1 MGFLVQRYWALTFS
15 AFLLLVLA
23 LAVALALP
31 GLGWAATPVPPPPTQ
46 NIYVYDQANLIDP
59 AQREQMLAIGE
70 KINAATK
77 AQVVVATVDTIGQDP
92 IEDYALELFRQWG
105 IGDRQKNNGVLLL
118 IVKDRMLSGQSGKV
132 RIEVG
137 YGLEGAIPDGKAGRI
152 LDEYVLPAWQSG
164 KYSDGIYQGY
174 LALAGEVAKEYN
186 LDISA
191 DPQLQSLKD
200 YPVESNGLDGFPW
213 GILVFFVF
221 VIAYSLTAIRRRKQG
236 YPGGKSGPFW
246 GGGFPSGFPGGGFG
260 SGGFGGFGSGGF
272 GGGSS
277 GGGGA
282 SR

>member
-1 MGFLVQRYWALTFS
+1 M
-15 AFLLLVLA
+15 LLVLA

-137 YGLEGAIPDGKAGRI
+137 SGLEGAIPDGKAGRI
-152 LDEYVLPAWQSG
+152 L
-164 KYSDGIYQGY
+164 
-174 LALAGEVAKEYN
+174 
-186 LDISA
+186 
-191 DPQLQSLKD
+191 
-200 YPVESNGLDGFPW
+200 
-213 GILVFFVF
+213 
-221 VIAYSLTAIRRRKQG
+221 
-236 YPGGKSGPFW
+236 
-246 GGGFPSGFPGGGFG
+246 
-260 SGGFGGFGSGGF
+260 
-272 GGGSS
+272 
-277 GGGGA
+277 
-282 SR
+282 